1 MFYRMHTARPNG
13 FAMQPTTRRLI
24 AGWPMT
30 AAAAAV
36 AAVMAFG
43 AVDANAM
50 ALGRIKV
57 LSTLGEP
64 LRAEIDIAEITTAE
78 AESLRVS
85 PASPETFR
93 AAGLEFDSVISS
105 VRVAVQ
111 RRANGRPFLRLSSSR
126 PVNDPFMDL
135 ILNVS
140 SSSGG
145 PRQCAGCDPAGRAK
159 CGARRCGSGFSQSG
173 AGGGCE
179 HP

>member
-1 MFYRMHTARPNG
+1 MFYKMQAASQHAAATRSNAR
-13 FAMQPTTRRLI
+13 RRL
-24 AGWPMT
+24 ADWPLT

-64 LRAEIDIAEITTAE
+64 LRAEIDIPEITAAE
-78 AESLRVS
+78 AESLRAS

-93 AAGLEFDSVISS
+93 AAGLEFDSVVSS

-111 RRANGRPFLRLSSSR
+111 RRANGRPFLRLSS
-126 PVNDPFMDL
+126 
-135 ILNVS
+135 
-140 SSSGG
+140 
-145 PRQCAGCDPAGRAK
+145 
-159 CGARRCGSGFSQSG
+159 GARSAIRSWI
-173 AGGGCE
+173 
-179 HP
+179 